1 MVQDLTVRERILE
14 AGYACV
20 ARYGLAKTTVE
31 DVARAARLS
40 RATLYRH
47 FPGGR
52 DQLMREVIA
61 WETGRFFGRL
71 AEAVAGAP
79 DFAHLLEEALVF
91 AHRAVEE
98 HAVLQ
103 KMLQTEPERLLPQLT
118 VESERILVFIRGFL
132 VPYLEREQLAPG
144 VDAAQAADYVAR
156 MLFSF
161 IGNQGRWDLT
171 DPTQVS
177 RLVRTELLA
186 GVLDHSQLQGDG

>member
-1 MVQDLTVRERILE
+1 MPVDLTVRERILE

-31 DVARAARLS
+31 DVARASGMS
-40 RATLYRH
+40 RATLYRY

-52 DQLMREVIA
+52 DQLLRDVIA

-79 DFAHLLEEALVF
+79 DFPSLLEEALLF

-98 HAVLQ
+98 HEVLQ
-103 KMLQTEPERLLPQLT
+103 KVLQTEPERLLPQLT
-118 VESERILVFIRGFL
+118 VESERILVFIRRFL
-132 VPYLEREQLAPG
+132 VPYLEREDLRPG
-144 VDAAQAADYVAR
+144 VEPEAAADYVAR
-156 MLFSF
+156 MLLSF

-171 DPTQVS
+171 DQAQVAQ
-177 RLVRTELLA
+177 LVRTELLA
-186 GVLDHSQLQGDG
+186 GVLVQSPK

>member
-1 MVQDLTVRERILE
+1 VPVDLTVRERILE

-31 DVARAARLS
+31 DVARASGMS
-40 RATLYRH
+40 RATLYRY

-52 DQLMREVIA
+52 DQLLRDVIA

-79 DFAHLLEEALVF
+79 DFPSLLEEALVF

-98 HAVLQ
+98 HEVLQ
-103 KMLQTEPERLLPQLT
+103 KVLQTEPERLLPQLT
-118 VESERILVFIRGFL
+118 VESERILVFIRRFL
-132 VPYLEREQLAPG
+132 VPYLEREELRDG
-144 VDAAQAADYVAR
+144 VEPEDAADYVAR
-156 MLFSF
+156 MLLSF

-171 DPTQVS
+171 DSDQVAE
-177 RLVRTELLA
+177 LVRTELLA
-186 GVLDHSQLQGDG
+186 GVLAGDR